1 MNKKWFQLLME
12 FLSTTA
18 QWTKYFSRV
27 FHLVF
32 ILHHIQRKAYFG
44 LSSILGAN
52 IDPPSSSQESL
63 HNTTIDT
70 EYILHRFT

>member
-1 MNKKWFQLLME
+1 MNKIFQQS
-12 FLSTTA
+12 FP
-18 QWTKYFSRV
+18 FSM
-27 FHLVF
+27 
-32 ILHHIQRKAYFG
+32 QRKAYFG